1 MVKPQDNTNYLKDI
15 LEKYQ
20 ISQTD
25 MANRIGQSRI
35 NFNKIVNNNRKLD
48 VETARKIGS
57 IIHRSWFELF
67 EPINMSLTVH
77 GEVGMDY
84 KIKLYNYID
93 DKPLVARLATYL
105 TDKEN
110 LLCFLGK
117 DSQGLYLA
125 NKLYKADFV
134 GDVMPNRRTAQG
146 MYYTKLKNGESIV
159 ACNYTSGFSFMRF
172 FSHNK
177 SKNPVMLTR
186 KEVEYVMPISRLDFD
201 YEWENDDWKDVLNST
216 D

>member
-35 NFNKIVNNNRKLD
+35 NFNNLD